1 MVWFT
6 LLLRFMS
13 SHSAWPVCA
22 LIQNT
27 CALNVQRKS
36 AFCFSKC
43 KGLNES
49 MELVEF
55 SASKEIENHCFR
67 EMCSDYVVYS
77 RANFNKWLISPR
89 LNFRFS

>member
-1 MVWFT
+1 MWFN

-27 CALNVQRKS
+27 CALNVKGKS
-36 AFCFSKC
+36 TFRFSKC

-55 SASKEIENHCFR
+55 STPKEIENHCFR
-67 EMCSDYVVYS
+67 EICSNFVVYS
-77 RANFNKWLISPR
+77 RTNFNKWLISPR
-89 LNFRFS
+89 FNFCFT